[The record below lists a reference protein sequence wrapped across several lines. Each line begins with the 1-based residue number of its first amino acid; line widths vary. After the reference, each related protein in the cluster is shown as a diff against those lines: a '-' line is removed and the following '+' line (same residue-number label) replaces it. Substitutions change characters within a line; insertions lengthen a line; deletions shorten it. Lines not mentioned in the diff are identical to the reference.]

1 MKEEVR
7 DLYNSEQL
15 HDNWITTV
23 KSEGI
28 EGISG
33 TSSNLVISF
42 IEDLSIGMNISK
54 KSKKGGRKKNTLN
67 RTRQKLIFVIK
78 GLEERGI
85 KPITKAKEEDLH
97 KFFNDMKNGVI
108 KTRVGTPYKSAWD
121 YVKTLKT
128 FWHWYQRI
136 MKKSGVLIEDI
147 TEDLDRRGEK
157 PKFVYFTQEDFEK
170 LIEKASIDTKPL
182 IALTFDS
189 GMRLTE
195 LYNVRISDFSKDFKE
210 LQIRDETS
218 KTFGR
223 KIKLMICSEHIK
235 EYVKKLEL
243 KKSDFLAQKSHS
255 MVNKELTELG
265 KKILTE
271 EQTKFKNLTFYDF
284 RHSSACFWLPRY
296 KSESALKYRFGWKKS
311 DMIHYYTEFLG
322 MKDTIQEDD
331 MYINIT
337 KTDLEKRLEKMEKS
351 LERRKKLDK
360 ILNKLI
366 DNPEV
371 LKLLNR

>member
-15 HDNWITTV
+15 HDNWITKV